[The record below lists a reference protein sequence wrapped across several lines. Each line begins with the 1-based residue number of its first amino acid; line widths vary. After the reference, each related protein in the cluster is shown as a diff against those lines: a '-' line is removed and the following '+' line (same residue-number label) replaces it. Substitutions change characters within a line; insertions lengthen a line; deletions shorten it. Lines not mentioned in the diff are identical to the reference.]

1 MKRMIINAAQ
11 KEELRVAL
19 VDGQKLF
26 DLNIELPSKEQKKSN
41 IYKGKISRVEPS
53 LDAVFVDYGQDRHG
67 FLPFKEISPEYFSKI
82 VPEGERAQIKEVLNE
97 GQQIVVQVEKDERG
111 NKGAALTTYISLA
124 GRFLVLM
131 PNNPKASGVSR
142 RISGTDRDIVLGSL
156 KELNCPDDM
165 GCIVRTAGV
174 GRDSNELKWDFDYL
188 NSIWESIKKEAVS
201 RPATFLIYQESNTIV
216 RAIRDYLSNDIGEI
230 LIEGKDTFNEAHKFM
245 SQVMPHNLKKLKEY
259 DDQTVPL
266 FTRYQVESQI
276 ESAFSHSVS
285 LPSGGSIVIDH
296 NEALTAIDIN
306 SSRSTKGGD
315 IEATALN
322 TNIEAAAEIARQLRI
337 RDLGGLIVIDFI
349 DMLSHASQRDV
360 VSKLKEEVSADKAR
374 IQIGRIS
381 KFGLLEM
388 SRQRIRPS
396 LDESMQSVCPRC
408 NGIGRIRGIESLALA
423 ILRLVSEES
432 RKDHTAKVV
441 ANIPIDVCN
450 YILNEKR
457 QWVESIQ
464 EENKVNVIIVG
475 NKHLESP
482 NYEIKR
488 VKDSEIELPE
498 NQTPSHKQVEDIALN
513 EEFSFKKDSKP
524 FEQPAVSNILP
535 NKPAPKP
542 KSKKSIIIKIIE
554 WLFPKRKQQK
564 KRYRKKYSKNRNRN
578 QTRYK
583 KDRRS
588 NYQENQTSKKK
599 KNKRFKKKTVKK
611 NEESNLSSKEEANSS

>member
-41 IYKGKISRVEPS
+41 IYKGKISRIEPS

-67 FLPFKEISPEYFSKI
+67 FLPFKEISPEYFSKP
-82 VPEGERAQIKEVLNE
+82 VPDGERPQIKEVLSE

-156 KELNCPDDM
+156 KELNCPDNM

-174 GRDSNELKWDFDYL
+174 GRNVDELKWDFDYL

-201 RPATFLIYQESNTIV
+201 KPATFLIYQESNTIV

-230 LIEGKDTFNEAHKFM
+230 LIEGKSTFNEAYKFM
-245 SQVMPHNLKKLKEY
+245 SQIMPHNLKKLKEY
-259 DDQTVPL
+259 DDQAVPL

-306 SSRSTKGGD
+306 SSKSTKGGD
-315 IEATALN
+315 IEDTALN
-322 TNIEAAAEIARQLRI
+322 TNLEAAAEIARQLRI
-337 RDLGGLIVIDFI
+337 RDLGGLVVIDFI

-360 VSKLKEEVSADKAR
+360 VSKLKEEVNADKAR

-408 NGIGRIRGIESLALA
+408 NGIGRIRGTESLALA

-464 EENKVNVIIVG
+464 EENKVNIIIVG
-475 NKHLESP
+475 NKQLESP
-482 NYEIKR
+482 NYVIKR
-488 VKDSEIELPE
+488 IKDSEIDLPE
-498 NQTPSHKQVEDIALN
+498 NQTPSHKQLEDIALN
-513 EEFSFKKDSKP
+513 EEFSFKNNNKP
-524 FEQPAVSNILP
+524 FEQPALSNILP

-554 WLFPKRKQQK
+554 WIFPRRKKQK
-564 KRYRKKYSKNRNRN
+564 KRYRKKYSKNKNRNRYSSK
-578 QTRYK
+578 YK
-583 KDRRS
+583 KDS
-588 NYQENQTSKKK
+588 KSDHQNNQSSKKK
-599 KNKRFKKKTVKK
+599 KNKRFKKK
-611 NEESNLSSKEEANSS
+611 SSMNNEEANSS